1 MNQVPIGVLLIT
13 KKVVQKS
20 LYCSFKL
27 CNILHIFNIRF
38 WRCKRTYASL
48 CIGHVLI
55 SFIRLFPLSLCSQ
68 CNGADQVKITITCT
82 NIFLSIVTLDQTNFY
97 CLPQY
102 LLDISNHLKAVKIM
116 PLARLTVSRDWEGQ
130 QKVERFIVNISFSG
144 VLKQCDPLFLKGQ
157 LLKISLEVIQ

>member
-1 MNQVPIGVLLIT
+1 MHDAAVRCNSPLHIAAGSQTSIQITSRGKTKLKKLLRYESRAHMGTLNYRKMVKI
-13 KKVVQKS
+13 S
-20 LYCSFKL
+20 LYCPFKL

-55 SFIRLFPLSLCSQ
+55 SFIQRHFPLSLCSQ
-68 CNGADQVKITITCT
+68 CNGADQVKITITCI

-102 LLDISNHLKAVKIM
+102 LLDVSNHLKAVQIM
-116 PLARLTVSRDWEGQ
+116 PLTRQTVSRD
-130 QKVERFIVNISFSG
+130 
-144 VLKQCDPLFLKGQ
+144 
-157 LLKISLEVIQ
+157 